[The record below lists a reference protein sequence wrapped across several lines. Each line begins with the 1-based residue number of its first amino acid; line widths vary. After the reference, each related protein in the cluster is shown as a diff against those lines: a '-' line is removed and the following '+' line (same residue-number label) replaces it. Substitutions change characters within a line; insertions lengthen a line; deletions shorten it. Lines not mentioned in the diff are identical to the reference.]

1 MALHF
6 SWKGG
11 AKAEERD
18 RERKREEVFQT
29 RQKMKKKN
37 IDVSDSYKSFFLFF
51 SSGLLYGE
59 YLGEDRGKMKISEEE
74 SD

>member
-1 MALHF
+1 MEGG
-6 SWKGG
+6 SKGRG
-11 AKAEERD
+11 ERQ
-18 RERKREEVFQT
+18 RKKERRGVSNKTENE
-29 RQKMKKKN
+29 KKN

>member
-1 MALHF
+1 MEGG
-6 SWKGG
+6 SKGRG
-11 AKAEERD
+11 ERQ
-18 RERKREEVFQT
+18 RKKERRGVSNKTENE
-29 RQKMKKKN
+29 KK